1 MEYYC
6 RLGDGHMIKM
16 SKEELKTSIEEGT
29 NDAAE
34 RGRIPALSDD
44 EQEFLLDIF
53 CDPHK
58 HVSVERGNEVV
69 MTHDIGTIRID
80 GDQGNSGVGIPT
92 SRFAGILIHERAFGT
107 DTMELGHID
116 YSFKPVKPI
125 IAQEQQTVERVNL
138 LATVLVVYGAMPNL
152 GLYYYPDGPFA
163 NPSERFQAGDIGGAR
178 EAQEHAAEHA
188 HRDMVYIMK
197 KLWEVG
203 CEGVNFDTTA
213 AAGDADFYATLKAAE
228 ELKKET
234 GLVVEM
240 GMAAENV
247 IGIHGELE
255 YQGTRLAGLYPH
267 EQVKVAEK
275 AGVDVFGPVV
285 NTNTSRDMA
294 WNTARA
300 VTFVKACVE
309 ASSIPIHVNMGM
321 GVGGNPMFETPPT
334 DMVTRASKAMVEIAK
349 VDGI

>member
-6 RLGDGHMIKM
+6 RLGDGHLIKM
-16 SKEELKTSIEEGT
+16 TKEEMKNSIEAGT

-34 RGRIPALSDD
+34 RGEIPALSDD
-44 EQEFLLDIF
+44 EQEFLLDIL
-53 CDPHK
+53 CNPNK
-58 HVSVERGNEVV
+58 NVSVEPGNEIVV
-69 MTHDIGTIRID
+69 THDIGTIRID
-80 GDQGNSGVGIPT
+80 GDQGNSGVGIPV
-92 SRFAGILIHERAFGT
+92 SRLAGILIHERAFGT

-125 IAQEQQTVERVNL
+125 IFQEQQTIERVNL
-138 LATVLVVYGAMPNL
+138 LATILVLYGAMPNL
-152 GLYYYPDGPFA
+152 GLYYYPDGPFN
-163 NPSERFQAGDIGGAR
+163 NPSERFQAGDVAGAL
-178 EAQEHAAEHA
+178 EAQEKAAEHA

-197 KLWEVG
+197 NLWDVG

-213 AAGDADFYATLKAAE
+213 AAGDADFYATLMATE
-228 ELKKET
+228 ELKRDT

-247 IGIHGELE
+247 IGIHGSIE
-255 YQGTRLAGLYPH
+255 YKGTRLAGLYPH

-275 AGVDVFGPVV
+275 AGVDVFGPVC

-294 WNTARA
+294 WNMARA

-309 ASSIPIHVNMGM
+309 ASDIPIHVNMGM
-321 GVGGNPMFETPPT
+321 GVGGTPMFETPAT
-334 DMVTRASKAMVEIAK
+334 DMVTRASKAMAEIAK